1 MSDTQKRL
9 YEISFLLQKEED
21 VTEVA
26 QLLEEHGAT
35 VTDEGEVKKL
45 AFAYPIDRI
54 SEGYFGYLHAT
65 IDPIKAKEIEI
76 PHAVVAKKQTAGIGS
91 RSNSWI
97 GEDGNLFLS
106 FAIKSVSVSFSL
118 LFLNERVEK
127 SARLSR

>member
-65 IDPIKAKEIEI
+65 IDPIKAKEIEEE
-76 PHAVVAKKQTAGIGS
+76 VGLKKNII
-91 RSNSWI
+91 R
-97 GEDGNLFLS
+97 
-106 FAIKSVSVSFSL
+106 L
-118 LFLNERVEK
+118 LILRVEIK
-127 SARLSR
+127 KKATKKRSPQKREETKPLTNEELEQKIEELSAKL